1 MFRKD
6 RLLSKI
12 FTRLIELLEMALTSL
27 ISESDEL
34 NKVDKIEYLKRETNW
49 YKIDVAILY

>member
-34 NKVDKIEYLKRETNW
+34 NKVDKIEYLKRETN
-49 YKIDVAILY
+49 